1 MWACSRHSSQELA
14 PRSLLS
20 PNGGSGSSAPS
31 TSRRLK
37 TGLTALL
44 LILVLSGCAASTATR
59 PIPPTRPTLESLT
72 VQIDGGICL
81 DKQDSMELLLYI
93 DQLEEVSK

>member
-1 MWACSRHSSQELA
+1 MWAGSRHSSQELA

-44 LILVLSGCAASTATR
+44 LILVLSGCAASTAR

-72 VQIDGGICL
+72 VQIDGGICM
-81 DKQDSMELLLYI
+81 DKQDSTELLLYI

>member
-1 MWACSRHSSQELA
+1 MWARSRYSSKALA

-44 LILVLSGCAASTATR
+44 LILVLSGCAASTAR
-59 PIPPTRPTLESLT
+59 PIPPVRPTLESLT
-72 VQIDGGICL
+72 VQIDGGICM
-81 DKQDSMELLLYI
+81 DKQDSVELLLYI